1 MRNATSRRPLVRATR
16 GGEPL
21 KRGPADF
28 KTPNWAEGSEARS
41 ARGLCEMASTRRAGY
56 GALRKIMDP
65 DLRATL
71 PPITSARARRCP
83 GIEEGGLVHGL
94 HLREL
99 HRRERTG
106 AS

>member
-1 MRNATSRRPLVRATR
+1 M
-16 GGEPL
+16 

-41 ARGLCEMASTRRAGY
+41 ARGLCKMRASTRRAGY

-71 PPITSARARRCP
+71 PPITSARPRRCP

-99 HRRERTG
+99 SERTG